1 MFMSLTSS
9 VRNAFFVNVFVR
21 LPLPSRCTEGHL
33 RLVPQANMQSASWK
47 HTLLTRASGNTTA
60 SEWCLTHV
68 TEGLFTSFH
77 IGDSL
82 VPYLWSLTQSIRT
95 YLSASQITA
104 EPFHAWSVEE
114 VFGSELSTGHMHVVI
129 GFRRRTADSI
139 ENHRHNVVISHT
151 GCIVWC
157 VWSREIRYP
166 VNRDFPPSVNG
177 CPTIFHVPSLWARHS
192 TPVIVRAC

>member
-1 MFMSLTSS
+1 MSLTSS

-104 EPFHAWSVEE
+104 EPFHAWSVEGF
-114 VFGSELSTGHMHVVI
+114 FGKDYLQAICMSSSDFDDKQQNLSNI
-129 GFRRRTADSI
+129 
-139 ENHRHNVVISHT
+139 
-151 GCIVWC
+151 IVTM
-157 VWSREIRYP
+157 WSSAMQDASSGLPGRQR
-166 VNRDFPPSVNG
+166 
-177 CPTIFHVPSLWARHS
+177 
-192 TPVIVRAC
+192 